1 MNPIEDKLKSQLKND
16 TMRVPDG
23 YFEHLEQDI
32 FNNLANEQLVEKKLD
47 KKSPI
52 VKRLFMLTAV
62 AATITIAFFGI
73 NWLVKSNAHNIGV
86 EFAKMS
92 DAELDT
98 YMNEQIASLSIDD
111 LYGYLNQNVSQLNT
125 AVLFNAAFENTHQI
139 DESITG
145 DLHEQVLDADVL
157 NAVVE
162 SEPSINDKK
171 LLDAIDDE
179 LLQEYLNDATLFE
192 NLGL

>member
-1 MNPIEDKLKSQLKND
+1 MNPIDNKLKSQLNND
-16 TMRVPDG
+16 TMRVPEG
-23 YFEHLEQDI
+23 YFESLEQDI
-32 FNNLANEQLVEKKLD
+32 FNKLANEQIVEKTLE

-62 AATITIAFFGI
+62 AAAITIAFFGI
-73 NWLVKSNAHNIGV
+73 NWLVESNAHSIGV

-98 YMNEQIASLSIDD
+98 YMTEQIASLSIDD
-111 LYGYLNQNVSQLNT
+111 LYGYLNQNVNQLNT
-125 AVLFNAAFENTHQI
+125 EILFNSTYADAQQI
-139 DESITG
+139 DKSIT
-145 DLHEQVLDADVL
+145 DELHEQVLDADVL
-157 NAVVE
+157 NEVVAA
-162 SEPSINDKK
+162 PSTVNDEK
-171 LLDAIDDE
+171 LLEIIDDE